1 MKKGAK
7 IGIAVGVAALAVA
20 GGTFGAIAGGVF
32 EKAPEY
38 DFTVDYDGIATAETI
53 KDVAVH
59 DPSII
64 KEDGIY
70 YIFGSHM
77 AAASSKS
84 LRPNGLAGDRTGRS
98 KSKNRS
104 AV

>member
-1 MKKGAK
+1 MKKGVK
-7 IGIAVGVAALAVA
+7 IGIAVGVAALAVS
-20 GGTFGAIAGGVF
+20 GGTIGAIASGVF

-64 KEDGIY
+64 KEDG
-70 YIFGSHM
+70 
-77 AAASSKS
+77 
-84 LRPNGLAGDRTGRS
+84 T
-98 KSKNRS
+98 
-104 AV
+104 